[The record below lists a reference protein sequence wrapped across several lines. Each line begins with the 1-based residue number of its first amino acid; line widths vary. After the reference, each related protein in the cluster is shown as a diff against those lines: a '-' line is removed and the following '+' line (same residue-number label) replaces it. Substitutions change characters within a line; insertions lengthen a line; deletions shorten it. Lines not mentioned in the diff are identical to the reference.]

1 MKRGGRQI
9 DEGGFGKVYRP
20 PLLCDGP
27 DAPVYDENYVSKI
40 LDQEEAQTE
49 FNNGR
54 LVALLDR
61 GGAWSAPAIET
72 CSLAEQQTNDNYISG
87 DYQLIYPYAGT
98 ALEELL
104 VAEGEVFDEYY
115 LENVADYDKLSVAGF
130 ERMVKELGRFL
141 PIIVEFNKHYIHGDL
156 HLRNLVFDGE
166 RIRMIDFATLKTGRE
181 VERLYLRKYESQYK
195 AYGVS
200 DEDMD
205 RVLYDLEPV
214 IKEEAAS
221 LDLGYLH
228 RAIMKILKSSWGEAT
243 LKRRYKYW
251 MTFHKDPR
259 SYQKFVAAFT
269 ALAAA

>member
-1 MKRGGRQI
+1 MKHGGRQI

-27 DAPVYDENYVSKI
+27 DAPVYDENYVSKV
-40 LDQEEAQTE
+40 LSQEEADVE
-49 FNNGR
+49 FDNGR

-61 GGAWSAPAIET
+61 TGMWSAPAVDA
-72 CSLAEQQTNDNYISG
+72 CGLAERQTNNNYVSG
-87 DYQLIYPYAGT
+87 DYQLIYPYAGH

-104 VAEGEVFDEYY
+104 VIEGEVFDESY
-115 LENVADYDKLSVAGF
+115 LENPADYGRLSAEGF
-130 ERMVKELGRFL
+130 TRMVKELGRFI
-141 PIIVEFNKHYIHGDL
+141 PILVEFNKHYIHGDL

-166 RIRMIDFATLKTGRE
+166 QIRMIDFASLRTGRD
-181 VERLYLRKYESQYK
+181 VERLYYKKYESQYK
-195 AYGVS
+195 AYGI
-200 DEDMD
+200 EEKDMGS
-205 RVLYDLEPV
+205 VIYDLEPV

-221 LDLGYLH
+221 TDFGYLH
-228 RAIMKILKSSWGEAT
+228 RAIMKVLKSGWGQAT

-259 SYQKFVAAFT
+259 SYEKFVAAFT

>member
-9 DEGGFGKVYRP
+9 DEGSFGKVYRP

-27 DAPVYDENYVSKI
+27 DAPVYDENYVSKV
-40 LDQEEAQTE
+40 LPQEEAQTE
-49 FNNGR
+49 FDNGR
-54 LVALLDR
+54 LVFLFDR
-61 GGAWSAPAIET
+61 GGEWSAPAVDG
-72 CSLAEQQTNDNYISG
+72 CDLAETQTNNNYISG
-87 DYQLIYPYAGT
+87 VHQLIYPYAGT

-104 VAEGEVFDEYY
+104 AVDGTVLNDRY
-115 LENVADYDKLSVAGF
+115 LQNPADYGRLSGAGF
-130 ERMVKELGRFL
+130 ERLTKELARFL
-141 PIIVEFNKHYIHGDL
+141 PTLIEFNKRYIHGDL

-166 RIRMIDFATLKTGRE
+166 RIRMIDFATLKTSRD
-181 VERLYLRKYESQYK
+181 VERLYFRKYQGQYK

-200 DEDMD
+200 DADMGT
-205 RVLYDLEPV
+205 VLYDLEPV

-221 LDLGYLH
+221 TDFAYLH
-228 RAIMKILKSSWGEAT
+228 RSIMKILNSPWGQAT

-259 SYQKFVAAFT
+259 SYEKFVAAFT